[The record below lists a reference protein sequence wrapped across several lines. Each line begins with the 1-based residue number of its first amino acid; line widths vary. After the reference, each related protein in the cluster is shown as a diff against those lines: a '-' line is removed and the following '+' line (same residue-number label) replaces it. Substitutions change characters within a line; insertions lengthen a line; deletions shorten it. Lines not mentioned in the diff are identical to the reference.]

1 MQSIPFPPPKFPAIP
16 RQHNDA
22 PQAPIPSTAL
32 AAGGA
37 SPPLSRRGDPAAPTL
52 ALLPKERCSADPPA
66 PIAGAAPAPPPP
78 LRCMLTALLSVRGA
92 KEGGGKE
99 GGDLPIWL
107 HLLLCLSHAPGGRCG
122 SPRPAERGRAAP
134 RRGCPAQ
141 GRGGRLPPPPPPRH
155 RCSFLSF

>member
-66 PIAGAAPAPPPP
+66 PIAGAAPAPPP
-78 LRCMLTALLSVRGA
+78 RS
-92 KEGGGKE
+92 
-99 GGDLPIWL
+99 
-107 HLLLCLSHAPGGRCG
+107 
-122 SPRPAERGRAAP
+122 AA
-134 RRGCPAQ
+134 C
-141 GRGGRLPPPPPPRH
+141 
-155 RCSFLSF
+155 